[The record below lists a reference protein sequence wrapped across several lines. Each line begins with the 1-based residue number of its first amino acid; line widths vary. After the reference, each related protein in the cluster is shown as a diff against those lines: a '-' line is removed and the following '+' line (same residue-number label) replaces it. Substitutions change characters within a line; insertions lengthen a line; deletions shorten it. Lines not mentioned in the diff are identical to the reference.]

1 MNKTP
6 NNTALGNLPSK
17 QTGLSLI
24 ELMIASVIGLVVL
37 GGAVTIFSGNNASS
51 SMSSGMARL
60 QDSGRV
66 GLDIIANSVRMAG
79 YEGCRSASKSA
90 PEVIASV
97 APDINLPDSA
107 IWGSETDNNGAN
119 SASWDPPAPAELG
132 GITAANNTDVIYLQH
147 GSGRSTNLN
156 ADMVDQNTTPIT
168 LSSNPDQLDDGDMIM
183 ISDCL
188 TAHIFRATGVA
199 TNAGVVSMGFS
210 NAANDRANLGEVYRG
225 SGDMEDTALRIMRF
239 ESTAYFIGNSGR
251 TTPGGLPVFS
261 LFALDTTRSPIGNAV
276 ELIEGVEH
284 MEILYGERLEAS
296 GDIRYVSADNVDN
309 MNNVVSVQIGI
320 LIGTADLAGSRNDN
334 RTYNLAGVTIG
345 PPGSAA
351 DFTHAG
357 DRRLRAAFNTTVQL
371 RNRIP
376 F

>member
-1 MNKTP
+1 MNKTH
-6 NNTALGNLPSK
+6 NTVPKNLPSK
-17 QTGLSLI
+17 QIGLSLI

-51 SMSSGMARL
+51 SMSTGMGRL

-66 GLDIIANSVRMAG
+66 ALDIIANSVRMAG

-90 PEVIASV
+90 PEVIAST
-97 APDINLPDSA
+97 APDIDLPDSA

-132 GITAANNTDVIYLQH
+132 GITAANNTDVVYLQH

-156 ADMVDQNTTPIT
+156 ADMADGNTTPIT
-168 LSSNPDQLDDGDMIM
+168 LTSNPDQLADGDMIM
-183 ISDCL
+183 ISDCQ

-210 NAANDRANLGEVYRG
+210 NAVNDRSNLGEVYRG
-225 SGDMEDTALRIMRF
+225 SGNMEDTPLRIMRF
-239 ESTAYFIGNSGR
+239 ESTAYFIGDSGR
-251 TTPGGLPVFS
+251 TTPAGLPILS

-284 MEILYGERLEAS
+284 MEILYGERLEPS
-296 GDIRYVSADNVDN
+296 GDIRYVSANDVGN

-320 LIGTADLAGSRNDN
+320 LIGTADYAGSRNDT

-351 DFTHAG
+351 NFTHAG
-357 DRRLRAAFNTTVQL
+357 DRRLRAAFNTTIQL

-376 F
+376 L